1 MSIWRR
7 NTDRAGRAGTNLLES
22 APRAASSARRT
33 FSVTYGDVATV
44 LESTLG
50 GTTQVTRETALSVPA
65 VVTARNLISGG
76 IAQLPLDL
84 FSADRSPAPSDFQR
98 LFLQPESS
106 HVSSVSIA
114 RVVEDLLFFSVAY
127 WEIKEFGWHGYPV
140 RVKRVC
146 PEHVS
151 VPDTTVNQ
159 VLVSEPNKPSR
170 FVSTDN
176 LIVFQSP
183 NPALLVS
190 GSSAIRA
197 LKLLDAAALNA
208 ASGVPPMDYLTPTD
222 GYDPDADEVQAM
234 LDGWATARQARRTA
248 FLPSG
253 YQYES
258 AEVDAEKIQLSAARD
273 YGVLEISRLTGVDPS
288 ELGVAVTSRTYSN
301 IESDR
306 RWFVTNVL
314 NPFLVAIEQRLSL
327 NDVCPRGYYAKF
339 NLEGYLRGNT
349 LDRYAAHKAAIE
361 LGLYGIEHARELED
375 LPSPTAAPALPA
387 PEPEGAPQ

>member
-1 MSIWRR
+1 MSIFRR
-7 NTDRAGRAGTNLLES
+7 NTDRAGRASDLLAP
-22 APRAASSARRT
+22 APRAVSSARRT

-50 GTTQVTRETALSVPA
+50 GSSQVTRETALAVPA
-65 VVTARNLISGG
+65 VVTARNLIAGG
-76 IAQLPLDL
+76 ISQLPLDL

-98 LFLQPESS
+98 LFTQPESS
-106 HVSSVSIA
+106 HVRTVSVA
-114 RVVEDLLFFSVAY
+114 RLVEDLLFFSVAY
-127 WEIKEFGWHGYPV
+127 WEVKEFGWHGYPV
-140 RVKRVC
+140 RVKRIC

-151 VPDTTVNQ
+151 VPDTSVNRI
-159 VLVSEPNKPSR
+159 LVSEPNKPAR
-170 FVSTDN
+170 YVSTDN

-183 NPALLVS
+183 NPALLIS

-208 ASGVPPMDYLTPTD
+208 ASGVPPVDYLTPTD
-222 GYDPDADEVQAM
+222 GYDPDEAEVQTM

-253 YQYES
+253 YSYES

-273 YGVLEISRLTGVDPS
+273 YGVLEIARLTGVSPE

-306 RWFVTNVL
+306 RFFVTNVL
-314 NPFLVAIEQRLSL
+314 NPYLVAIEQRLSL
-327 NDVCPRGYYAKF
+327 NDVCPRGYFARFSLSEYQRADDASRMQVAAAGIASGVF
-339 NLEGYLRGNT
+339 TPEQARAYFDPDSPVNT
-349 LDRYAAHKAAIE
+349 
-361 LGLYGIEHARELED
+361 
-375 LPSPTAAPALPA
+375 APALPA
-387 PEPEGAPQ
+387 PESAPQ